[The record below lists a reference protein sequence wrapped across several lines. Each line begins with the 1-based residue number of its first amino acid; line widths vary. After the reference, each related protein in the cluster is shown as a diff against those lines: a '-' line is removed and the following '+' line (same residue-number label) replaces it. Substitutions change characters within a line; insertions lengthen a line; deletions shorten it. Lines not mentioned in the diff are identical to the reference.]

1 MVEAIFPP
9 PPKKRV
15 VDRTTSRDGRQ
26 RENLFFLPFS
36 LFFFKKRREAK
47 VKKPITNIK
56 KSGWLTGL
64 YNRLGN
70 CCPSTSPV
78 TWRWPAD
85 VRSQN
90 MPPMPW
96 FTRATFFFLHHF
108 FVSFY
113 CWAIDSSSSHTL
125 LPSHL
130 SEWRH
135 FVDETTHTKIEERG
149 DINVHHRHQY
159 AKYKSRKAVN
169 QPNRNQFSDNYVH
182 PPRNIKTNKQQ

>member
-1 MVEAIFPP
+1 MPGCCLFLIFASSQWWRRYSPLH
-9 PPKKRV
+9 
-15 VDRTTSRDGRQ
+15 Q
-26 RENLFFLPFS
+26 RKGLSTGQLHGTDANVRISSSSLFLFFLQ
-36 LFFFKKRREAK
+36 KEKRREAK

-130 SEWRH
+130 SE
-135 FVDETTHTKIEERG
+135 
-149 DINVHHRHQY
+149 
-159 AKYKSRKAVN
+159 
-169 QPNRNQFSDNYVH
+169 
-182 PPRNIKTNKQQ
+182 